1 MQSENLPAHIK
12 NLPMNEWE
20 KLFSLIPET
29 EQLKKY

>member
-1 MQSENLPAHIK
+1 MQTENLPAHIK
-12 NLPMNEWE
+12 NLSMDKWE